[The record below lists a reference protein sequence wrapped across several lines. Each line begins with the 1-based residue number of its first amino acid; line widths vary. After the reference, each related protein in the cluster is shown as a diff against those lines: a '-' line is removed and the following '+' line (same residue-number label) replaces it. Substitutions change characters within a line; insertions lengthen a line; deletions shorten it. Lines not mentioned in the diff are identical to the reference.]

1 MKVLVYS
8 ILALFLIL
16 FSSAQLL
23 NADGF
28 IGDWVLE
35 KNVKNGREDFK
46 PGEETM
52 TIEKVM
58 DGYYRAISR
67 NGQNLLLKEV
77 NDTELFSNFNPK
89 VNATLRLLDQSHMEI
104 LILTRESSDTNITV
118 FKKIEIEK

>member
-104 LILTRESSDTNITV
+104 RILTRESSDTNITV